1 MFGHDPTGNARP
13 CRLHRLLQKAKL
25 TTSDMALIK
34 DCKSQD
40 KEIMMMMDKGCLTLN
55 STHPETML
63 LAK

>member
-1 MFGHDPTGNARP
+1 
-13 CRLHRLLQKAKL
+13 
-25 TTSDMALIK
+25 MALIK

-40 KEIMMMMDKGCLTLN
+40 KDIMMMMMDKGCLTLN